1 MSEKRA
7 LCLSGG
13 GAKGA
18 YQVGALKALSEIGR
32 SWTSVHGIS
41 VGALNASWLAMLK
54 PEDQP
59 GSIDGLIAIWNGIKT
74 SNDIYRPWG
83 PFGLKYIMSMWKGS
97 LNSGA
102 PLRELVKKMWDSQK
116 AKESGVKLTVG
127 CCSLTTTR
135 YRAVSGD
142 NPKILEYIL
151 ASSHLPLVFEPLL
164 IDDEVWVDGGLRHQI
179 PILEAIKEN
188 PDEIDIIITQPII
201 NYETAKCPNSD
212 VKSAPQVSMRAANIF
227 SDQIYFED
235 CMAIVRLIINKG
247 TKHHIKVN
255 FYYPSRIPEID
266 SMNFDGTSIQK
277 IIQMGYEETK
287 IKLGKTHENNNTL
300 FLGEFDSETV

>member
-1 MSEKRA
+1 MIKRA

-18 YQVGALKALSEIGR
+18 YQVGALKALSESGR
-32 SWTSVHGIS
+32 SWNSVHGIS
-41 VGALNASWLAMLK
+41 VGALNAAWFAMLK

-59 GSIDGLIAIWNGIKT
+59 GSIGGLLAIWNGIKT
-74 SNDIYRPWG
+74 SSDIYKPWAPLG
-83 PFGLKYIMSMWKGS
+83 INYIMSMWKGS

-102 PLRELVKKMWDSQK
+102 PLRALVTKMWDSEK
-116 AKESGVKLTVG
+116 AKASGVKLTVG

-135 YRAVSGD
+135 YHSILGD

-164 IDDEVWVDGGLRHQI
+164 IDEEVWVDGGLRHQI
-179 PILEAIKEN
+179 PIIEAIKEN
-188 PDEIDIIITQPII
+188 PDEIDVIITQPIL
-201 NYETAKCPNSD
+201 NFKTSRCPNSE

-235 CMAIVRLIINKG
+235 CMAIVRLINGEGK
-247 TKHHIKVN
+247 KHHIKVN
-255 FYYPSRIPEID
+255 FYFPSKLPAID
-266 SMNFDGTSIQK
+266 SMNFDGVSIQK
-277 IIQMGYEETK
+277 VIQMGYEETK
-287 IKLGKTHENNNTL
+287 AKMALNKQFSDIVLDE
-300 FLGEFDSETV
+300 E

>member
-1 MSEKRA
+1 MIKRA

-18 YQVGALKALSEIGR
+18 YQVGALKALSESGR

-41 VGALNASWLAMLK
+41 VGALNAAWFAMLK

-102 PLRELVKKMWDSQK
+102 PLRQLVKKMWDGQK

-135 YRAVSGD
+135 YHAISGD

-201 NYETAKCPNSD
+201 NYKTARCPNSE

-235 CMAIVRLIINKG
+235 CMAIVRLIIEKG

-255 FYYPSRIPEID
+255 FYFPSKLPDIE
-266 SMNFDGTSIQK
+266 SMNFDGASIQK
-277 IIQMGYEETK
+277 VIKMGYEETK
-287 IKLGKTHENNNTL
+287 AKMALNEQFSDIVLDE
-300 FLGEFDSETV
+300 E